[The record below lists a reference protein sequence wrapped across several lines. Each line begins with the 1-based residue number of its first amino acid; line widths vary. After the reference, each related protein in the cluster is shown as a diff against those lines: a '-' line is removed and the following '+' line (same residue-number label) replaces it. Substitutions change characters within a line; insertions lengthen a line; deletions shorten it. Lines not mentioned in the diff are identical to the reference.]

1 MNEPAASLP
10 RTVLL
15 CGAGGSSPIV
25 ARRLDA
31 ISELA
36 AIICEPRPSR
46 SLLIR
51 RRAARLGWPRVLD
64 QLAFQAAVAPLLERA
79 ARRRKQEILTRY
91 RLDEQWP
98 YAPNRVDRAD
108 SDDALRIIQIAAPD
122 LIVLSGTRILS
133 AAFLRQLSIPVVN
146 IHAGIT
152 PAYRGVHGGYWA
164 LRKGDPQRC
173 GVTLHRVDAGID
185 TGAIID
191 QAQIPLAPD
200 DTFATYPLLQLGEG
214 LKLLERHLP
223 AIAAGNAPVQL
234 PQDGRSGL
242 YVHPELS
249 TWLKG
254 WWYYGV
260 R

>member
-1 MNEPAASLP
+1 MNKTAASLP
-10 RTVLL
+10 RAVLL
-15 CGAGGSSPIV
+15 CGDGGSSPIV
-25 ARRLDA
+25 ANRLAA
-31 ISELA
+31 ISDLR
-36 AIICEPRPSR
+36 AIICEPRPGR
-46 SLLIR
+46 APLIK

-79 ARRRKQEILTRY
+79 ARRRKLEILERY
-91 RLDEQWP
+91 KLDGQWP
-98 YAPNRVDRAD
+98 QAPIQVDRAD
-108 SDDALRIIQIAAPD
+108 NDEALHIIRQSAPD
-122 LIVLSGTRILS
+122 LIVLNGTRILS
-133 AAFLRQLSIPVVN
+133 AAFLQQLSIPIVN

-164 LRKGDPQRC
+164 LREGDPQRC
-173 GVTLHRVDAGID
+173 GVTLHRVDSGID

-191 QAQIPLAPD
+191 QVPIPLAPN
-200 DTFATYPLLQLGEG
+200 DTFATYPLLQLAEG

-223 AIAAGNAPVQL
+223 AIAAGSAPVRH